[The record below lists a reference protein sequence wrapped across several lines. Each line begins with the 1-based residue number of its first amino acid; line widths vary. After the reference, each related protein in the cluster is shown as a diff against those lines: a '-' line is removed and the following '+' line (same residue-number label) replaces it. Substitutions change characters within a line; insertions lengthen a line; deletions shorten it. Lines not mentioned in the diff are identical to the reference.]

1 MNAFLRLLAWTLALA
16 LIALPV
22 VAVINGWI
30 GADRWPLRTLR
41 VVGDLQR
48 VDDAAL
54 RAAVRP
60 HAQRGFFAV
69 RLDEAQAAVAK
80 LPWVERAEV
89 RKQWPDVLIVQVS
102 EHRPFAWWG
111 EDKLLSER
119 AKIFPA
125 TGVAAPKG
133 LPRFDGPESASAD
146 LIAFYNEARAMFAP
160 VGVDIVALRIDARGS
175 RSMTLSNGAEL
186 LLGRD
191 DPRLRLARFARLLPQ
206 LQAQNEGVL
215 ARADLRYT
223 NGFALTWRARED
235 APDATPVVAP
245 TAATQLAVTPSA
257 AFIDAMRPI
266 AAMRCSDAP
275 VSSVARVA
283 SEFVSTFIVTAS
295 PA

>member
-235 APDATPVVAP
+235 APDAAPVVAP

-257 AFIDAMRPI
+257 ASIDAMRPI
-266 AAMRCSDAP
+266 AAMRFSDAP